1 MADEKLIIAILSQLL
16 NLNIETLVKIDYNV
30 DLSIYGFDSLKAIQM
45 VVLLEE
51 KYDIE
56 LSGDVF
62 VPNNF
67 NTINKIKKVL
77 EQYIW

>member
-77 EQYIW
+77 EQYI